1 MAVVGPEVIAR
12 IGIALLLATEAAA
25 QGPPPIQDN
34 SFLIEEAYNQE
45 RGVVQHISL
54 FNRERGTGDWAY
66 TFTQEWPLRGQR
78 HQLSYTIPVLHVV
91 GASDASTGPG
101 DLLLN
106 YRLQLAGG
114 EGAPLWVAPR
124 LSAILPTGRWERGRG
139 DGAFGM
145 QLSLPASFE
154 LTPRLAAHLNGGFS
168 LHPSARGLSGA
179 RATLTTLSAGASVV
193 FLLRPWLN
201 LMLESVVQDAA
212 DVIGPGLT
220 VRETAV
226 FLNPGVR
233 WAHNFR
239 SGLQIVPGVAY
250 TVGLGDA
257 SDRSGLVLYLSFE
270 HSFKKN

>member
-1 MAVVGPEVIAR
+1 MAGVGPGVIAST
-12 IGIALLLATEAAA
+12 GFALLLAAPAAA
-25 QGPPPIQDN
+25 QAPPPIQDN

-54 FNRERGTGDWAY
+54 FSRERGTGDWAY
-66 TFTQEWPLRGQR
+66 SFTQEWPVRGQR
-78 HQLSYTIPVLHVV
+78 HQFSFTIPVLHLV
-91 GASDASTGPG
+91 GPTDASTGLG

-106 YRLQLAGG
+106 YRLQLAGR
-114 EGAPLWVAPR
+114 EGVPLWVAPR
-124 LSAILPTGRWERGRG
+124 LSAVLPTGRWERGRG
-139 DGAFGM
+139 DGTFGM
-145 QLSLPASFE
+145 QLSFPASLE
-154 LTPRLAAHLNGGFS
+154 LTPRLAAHLNAGFT
-168 LHPSARGLSGA
+168 LRPSARGLSGN

-193 FLLRPWLN
+193 FMLRPWLN
-201 LMLESVVQDAA
+201 LMLESVVQDDAS
-212 DVIGPGLT
+212 ITGPGST

-226 FLNPGVR
+226 FLSPGVR

-257 SDRSGLVLYLSFE
+257 SDRSGIVLYLSFE